1 MLGSKQGHLFDVFI
15 WNVGRDDQDG
25 WIGVAQ
31 LIGAVDLTDGP
42 ALIWKALEKQRETLI
57 YYTRQKAALQ
67 TQQVRPTC
75 LEAPPHKQ
83 MLMCFRDILKYLS
96 SHTNHQK
103 ALLKRGS
110 PSWIGRNPW

>member
-31 LIGAVDLTDGP
+31 LVGAVDLTDGP
-42 ALIWKALEKQRETLI
+42 ALIWEALENTEGN
-57 YYTRQKAALQ
+57 YHTRQKAAVQ
-67 TQQVRPTC
+67 TQQVQSTC

-83 MLMCFRDILKYLS
+83 MLMRFTDILKYLS

-103 ALLKRGS
+103 AVLKRVS